1 MEIYE
6 NESFIDIAI
15 RVMKT
20 KKKPKSLKELTNEI
34 FQAKGIKENIEELKA
49 QFQMDFMLSGYFVC
63 CGEDKNGLKLW
74 DLKSRQPSTLLDK
87 DGNYLE
93 DLYENDEDV
102 IRNEL
107 KDDYVF
113 ENELDKTVDEII
125 SDDEEEETDET
136 DDIEEE
142 LGLVEVDADA
152 DVSVTTEVVVEEEDS
167 EDETDDEDEI
177 EQELKK

>member
-1 MEIYE
+1 MEIFE
-6 NESFIDIAI
+6 NESMIDVAV

-34 FQAKGIKENIEELKA
+34 LQAKGIKNNAEELKA

-102 IRNEL
+102 VRNEL
-107 KDDYVF
+107 KDDYDYDPSLHK
-113 ENELDKTVDEII
+113 NVDEII
-125 SDDEEEETDET
+125 SDDEEEETEET

-142 LGLVEVDADA
+142 LGLVEVDADQ
-152 DVSVTTEVVVEEEDS
+152 DVSITEEVIVEKPEEDEDVEE
-167 EDETDDEDEI
+167 EDEI